1 MKIIILALII
11 SISLHFLAFY
21 NYGNK
26 EFNEKKNKD
35 EIIEKKSDVK
45 FVKLKKKEI
54 TEEIKNTP
62 EIKKNLE
69 PEKTEETKK
78 VEKLLNKLSESKTQ
92 KKEIEKTETKKIEKI
107 EKRAEVKKQID
118 VTQSKEFQ
126 EKVLK
131 DQIIKKDDSL
141 QNSILENFLS
151 QKEPIN
157 KEILNELEKLY
168 GEEYQTFTKVQKAY
182 LEKNLNNFQVITQR
196 VLTRLGYPPL
206 AAKLKI
212 GGANV
217 IEFMF
222 HPDGSITNLK
232 ITNSSGYEIFDK
244 YSLEL
249 IEIAYKDYPRPTTS
263 TKLKFN
269 VRYQLY

>member
-222 HPDGSITNLK
+222 HPDGSITGLQV
-232 ITNSSGYEIFDK
+232 IDSSGYAVLDD
-244 YSLEL
+244 YSVEL
-249 IEIAYKDYPRPTTS
+249 IEIAYKDYPKPQTS
-263 TKLKFN
+263 TKLRFN
-269 VRYQLY
+269 VQYRLY